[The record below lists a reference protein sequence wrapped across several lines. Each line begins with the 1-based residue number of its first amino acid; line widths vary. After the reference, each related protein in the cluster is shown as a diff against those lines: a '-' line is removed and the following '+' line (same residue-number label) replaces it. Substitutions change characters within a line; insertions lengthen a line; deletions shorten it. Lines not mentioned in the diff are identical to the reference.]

1 MKQGDFSALAKHYH
15 NRPAYPLSL
24 MKYILQIA
32 GYGTKTDFAIAD
44 IGAGTGKMTAVLGS
58 GAPKAKIIAVEPND
72 EMRAEGKKAVTCAE
86 FIKGSAEATT
96 LASSSMDFACMAS
109 SFHWS
114 DHTKSLPEFR
124 RILKPNG
131 IFCAIWNSRQI
142 NSDEI
147 LQSIE
152 NEIKAMIP
160 TLNRVSSG
168 LQNTKDWQSVIT
180 STGDFKDCVYMQMP
194 YTETMSKERYLGAW
208 RSVND
213 IQAQAISYGGGE
225 QLWND
230 ILKMIEEKIKNKDSI
245 TQHYTIKAFV
255 ATSTK

>member
-131 IFCAIWNSRQI
+131 IFCACCYKSLDGVVLCDAIFI
-142 NSDEI
+142 F
-147 LQSIE
+147 
-152 NEIKAMIP
+152 
-160 TLNRVSSG
+160 
-168 LQNTKDWQSVIT
+168 
-180 STGDFKDCVYMQMP
+180 DFFFY
-194 YTETMSKERYLGAW
+194 
-208 RSVND
+208 
-213 IQAQAISYGGGE
+213 
-225 QLWND
+225 
-230 ILKMIEEKIKNKDSI
+230 
-245 TQHYTIKAFV
+245 HF
-255 ATSTK
+255 